1 MFNVIRGV
9 FKMKKLLM
17 ILIAST
23 LFIAACSGDD
33 TENSNGDNNDNEQT
47 EENNENNNENET
59 ADEQKDVYQIGETA
73 VAESSS
79 YGFPYEVTV
88 NDFQVTADE
97 VNGYTIA
104 EFFAEGFEPSEDAR
118 FAVVNITMANTG
130 DDAFSVNDTM
140 TPSLIGDI
148 TSERPERGA
157 MPEFDEEIPP
167 GEEMTAD
174 LIFITNRILE
184 EDMVELYFNTHDS
197 DHEFRFELPIP

>member
-1 MFNVIRGV
+1 
-9 FKMKKLLM
+9 MKKLLM

-104 EFFAEGFEPSEDAR
+104 EFFSETSDPGEDTR
-118 FAVVNITMANTG
+118 FSVVNITVANTG

-140 TPSLIGDI
+140 TPSLIGDF
-148 TSERPERGA
+148 TNERPERDA
-157 MPEFDEEIPP
+157 MPEFNEEIQP

-174 LIFITNRILE
+174 LIFITSRILD
-184 EDMVELYFNTHDS
+184 EDGMVELYFNTHDS